1 MFFRMIWGS
10 LWRQRKKMITIA
22 LTVALG
28 VSLAA
33 AMLGIMF
40 DVGDKLNKELKSY
53 GANIS
58 VLPKGAFLLSDLY
71 GVENEA
77 AEDKFLREDELVKI
91 KGIFWMFNIVGYAPY
106 LNIKTTVSGKSGSVR
121 TVGTWYDY
129 TFVTAAN
136 ENFTT
141 GIRSLKSWWQI
152 DSGGW
157 ISDEETCCAM
167 AGAEYARKNNI
178 KAGDSITLTGAAG
191 AETFHVKGIFS
202 AGGDDDDSVYLTLAA
217 AQALSG
223 NAGNVSS
230 IEVSALTTPDNEL
243 AKKATENYASLTPTE
258 REAWYCTAYVGSIAY
273 QIEEALTDAVAKP
286 IRKVAESEG
295 IILQKTEL
303 LMVLITVLSL
313 VGAAVGITN
322 LVTASVM
329 ERSKEIGLL
338 KAVGAKDSSI
348 VFLILTGIMIT
359 AVVGGILGFFIGW
372 GLAQII
378 GLTVF
383 SSAVALKAAVIP
395 ITAVAVVA
403 VTLTGSIPAIK
414 MLLSLKPAEV
424 LHGR

>member
-1 MFFRMIWGS
+1 
-10 LWRQRKKMITIA
+10 MITIA
-22 LTVALG
+22 LTITLG

-53 GANIS
+53 GANIN

-71 GVENEA
+71 GIENED
-77 AEDKFLREDELVKI
+77 AEDKFLREDELPKI
-91 KGIFWMFNIVGYAPY
+91 KGIFWMFNIVAYAPY
-106 LNIKTTVSGKSGSVR
+106 LNIKTTVSGNGGVR
-121 TVGTWYDY
+121 TVGTWYSH

-141 GIRSLKSWWQI
+141 GIRNLKSWWHI
-152 DSGGW
+152 DSGAW
-157 ISDEETCCAM
+157 ITDDDDCCAM
-167 AGAEYARKNNI
+167 VGAEYARKNNV
-178 KAGDSITLTGAAG
+178 KTGDLITLTGAVKTEA
-191 AETFHVKGIFS
+191 FHVKGIFS
-202 AGGDDDDSVYLTLAA
+202 AGGEDDESIYLTLAA
-217 AQALSG
+217 AQDLSG

-243 AKKATENYASLTPTE
+243 AKKATENYASLTQTE

-303 LMVLITVLSL
+303 LMVLITILSL

-348 VFLILTGIMIT
+348 VFLILSGITVT
-359 AVVGGILGFFIGW
+359 ALVGGVLGFFIGW

-383 SSAVALKAAVIP
+383 SSTVALKAAVIP